1 MKLLT
6 WYRLRRQGVAGGRL
20 RKKFRAGPLRTAFEK
35 GPLVKTL
42 IAAASFAGCVWIVSM
57 GQAPSRETIDLFV
70 GQPAPKDVFADSGFV
85 YENREQTERLRREA
99 AQKVLPFYSFSAVQL
114 RECAQGLAESIRAA
128 DAARKNRTPVAKPP
142 GAAVTE
148 AEAGFDAH
156 AVELLGT
163 AAEPERIATQM
174 EELLA
179 TFGGPEATIVADAA
193 RIAAAGGEAPERER
207 HREALRE
214 AARAA
219 AERWAAVVFP
229 RDRRS
234 RDAAVGLLYACCE
247 RSITYDET
255 LTQRE
260 RDRAAERIAP
270 VISRVQAGS
279 KIIERGYEVTAGQM
293 ELYAAYLQSRA
304 EAEPGPTKMR
314 QQLYDI
320 LGLALLVVMLLILSR
335 RYLMNYQPVL
345 YDSNSSL
352 LLLSLIMLGALLIS
366 RGISLIP
373 FGAIQSSWNNLFHY
387 FAAVSVPMAGILLT
401 LLLSHTLALF
411 FVALLA
417 LLVGIMKGFSLP
429 YTLVSTV
436 GGILAIYASL
446 GVRRRSDLVRA
457 GATVALGN
465 IITIGALDAISD
477 LNIVSATSGF
487 RAAGGL
493 VSGMLSAFLAG
504 SVLPILEYA
513 FNLATNFRLLELADL
528 NHPLLKEM
536 FIKAPGTYHH
546 SLIVGTLA
554 EAAAEAVGANPLQV
568 RVGAYFHDIGKILK
582 PEYYVENALFEES
595 KHDELNPSMSNLIIL
610 SHVKDG
616 VDIALTWKLN
626 PMIVRAIQEHHGTGL
641 VYFFYHRA
649 EQKSRAEGEEVAQE
663 DFRYPGPKPRSKETA
678 LILLADAVE
687 AASRCLSRPTPGRI
701 GNFVREI
708 VYTRISDGQLDECDL
723 TFNEV
728 RLIIQRFEHVLTSTF
743 HARVKYPTPGGGDDE
758 DQGGEQGQGDPD

>member
-1 MKLLT
+1 MT
-6 WYRLRRQGVAGGRL
+6 HPTGCV
-20 RKKFRAGPLRTAFEK
+20 T
-35 GPLVKTL
+35 
-42 IAAASFAGCVWIVSM
+42 AAA
-57 GQAPSRETIDLFV
+57 
-70 GQPAPKDVFADSGFV
+70 
-85 YENREQTERLRREA
+85 
-99 AQKVLPFYSFSAVQL
+99 
-114 RECAQGLAESIRAA
+114 
-128 DAARKNRTPVAKPP
+128 
-142 GAAVTE
+142 
-148 AEAGFDAH
+148 
-156 AVELLGT
+156 
-163 AAEPERIATQM
+163 
-174 EELLA
+174 
-179 TFGGPEATIVADAA
+179 
-193 RIAAAGGEAPERER
+193 
-207 HREALRE
+207 
-214 AARAA
+214 
-219 AERWAAVVFP
+219 
-229 RDRRS
+229 
-234 RDAAVGLLYACCE
+234 
-247 RSITYDET
+247 
-255 LTQRE
+255 
-260 RDRAAERIAP
+260 
-270 VISRVQAGS
+270 
-279 KIIERGYEVTAGQM
+279 
-293 ELYAAYLQSRA
+293 
-304 EAEPGPTKMR
+304 
-314 QQLYDI
+314 
-320 LGLALLVVMLLILSR
+320 
-335 RYLMNYQPVL
+335 
-345 YDSNSSL
+345 
-352 LLLSLIMLGALLIS
+352 
-366 RGISLIP
+366 
-373 FGAIQSSWNNLFHY
+373 
-387 FAAVSVPMAGILLT
+387 
-401 LLLSHTLALF
+401 
-411 FVALLA
+411 
-417 LLVGIMKGFSLP
+417 
-429 YTLVSTV
+429 
-436 GGILAIYASL
+436 
-446 GVRRRSDLVRA
+446 
-457 GATVALGN
+457 
-465 IITIGALDAISD
+465 
-477 LNIVSATSGF
+477 GF

-528 NHPLLKEM
+528 NHPLLKER